1 MVLHSARA
9 ITSQLRRSQSK
20 TSEEIASLPLEMLAG
35 YASKDGEG
43 SNHEGS
49 PDTLNRRKTIGFLEN
64 KRRDTF
70 NEPD

>member
-1 MVLHSARA
+1 
-9 ITSQLRRSQSK
+9 
-20 TSEEIASLPLEMLAG
+20 MLAG

-70 NEPD
+70 NEPDQEESGKIEVKDCEIKSQESGIFE